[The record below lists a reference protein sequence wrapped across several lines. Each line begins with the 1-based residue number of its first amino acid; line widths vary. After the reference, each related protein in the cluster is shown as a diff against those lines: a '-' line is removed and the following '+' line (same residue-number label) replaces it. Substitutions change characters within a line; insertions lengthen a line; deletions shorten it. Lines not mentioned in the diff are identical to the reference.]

1 MVTFVCIRYKDWHG
15 MYRYLLLNR
24 DWSRFFFWAKKKIQ
38 NAQLIY
44 KSPPRLRLFT
54 KGREESFLAFKW
66 FMDTNWRVRFHKRFL
81 LYFCQP
87 ISFHLPLFTVKVSFD
102 PFVEQHQKNFTTAVT
117 SQKKTAISSTLEGN
131 ILHLTK
137 AKKRTMFCLFKIP
150 ISWKIRGKQI
160 CYLEAIFTYLK
171 IVVTSIKVARFQN
184 FTQA

>member
-1 MVTFVCIRYKDWHG
+1 MWENIFLGNTKIPRCSIKIRKSNSFSTFQKVSWWVVLG
-15 MYRYLLLNR
+15 MR
-24 DWSRFFFWAKKKIQ
+24 
-38 NAQLIY
+38 
-44 KSPPRLRLFT
+44 
-54 KGREESFLAFKW
+54 W
-66 FMDTNWRVRFHKRFL
+66 FMDTNWRVRFHKCFL
-81 LYFCQP
+81 LYFCHP
-87 ISFHLPLFTVKVSFD
+87 ISLHLPLFSAECPLTHLSIKR
-102 PFVEQHQKNFTTAVT
+102 NCTTAVT
-117 SQKKTAISSTLEGN
+117 SQKKTSISDTLEGN